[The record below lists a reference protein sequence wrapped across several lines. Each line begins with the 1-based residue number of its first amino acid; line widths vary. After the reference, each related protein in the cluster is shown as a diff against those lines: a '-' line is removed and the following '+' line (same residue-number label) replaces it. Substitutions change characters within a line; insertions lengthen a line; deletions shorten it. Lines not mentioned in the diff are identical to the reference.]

1 MSWLEQ
7 AAQLTIV
14 LGFLGTVFTFAVVR
28 PLQNSMEDLKSAIT
42 GLREDLNLYADRIHI
57 LELDVTELK
66 THIKSFTRRIDALE
80 ATVFERLGHG

>member
-14 LGFLGTVFTFAVVR
+14 LGFLGTVFTLAVMR
-28 PLQNSMEDLKSAIT
+28 PLQSSMEDLKTAIT
-42 GLREDLNLYADRIHI
+42 GLREDLNLYADRIHV
-57 LELDVTELK
+57 LELEVTELK

>member
-28 PLQNSMEDLKSAIT
+28 PLQSSMEDLKTAIT

-66 THIKSFTRRIDALE
+66 VHNKSLERRIEALE
-80 ATVFERLGHG
+80 ATSHERLGH